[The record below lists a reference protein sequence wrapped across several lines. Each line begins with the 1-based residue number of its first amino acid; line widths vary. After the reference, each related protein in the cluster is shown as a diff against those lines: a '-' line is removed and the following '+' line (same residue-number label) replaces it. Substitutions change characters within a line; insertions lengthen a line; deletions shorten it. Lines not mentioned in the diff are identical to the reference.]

1 MLTTRW
7 NPFAEL
13 AAMERDVDRAFS
25 RAFGTRSA
33 AASEPTYL
41 RLPVNI
47 EEADGRYLIT
57 APVAGFKPAEI
68 EVTFAEGTLTI
79 SAKHSEE
86 KKDDRH
92 GYVRREVLSGSF
104 YRQIPVGDIDPS
116 SIGAGPSP
124 AGFGGLFCAASAPPP
139 STSLVLPPPPQADA
153 ASKRTLITAVWRSG
167 TARRSEQ
174 ESVGQPHGGR
184 GSVPSPTPAAVG
196 WKAP

>member
-13 AAMERDVDRAFS
+13 AAMERDVDRALS

-116 SIGAGPSP
+116 SITAKVENGVLSV
-124 AGFGGLFCAASAPPP
+124 
-139 STSLVLPPPPQADA
+139 SL
-153 ASKRTLITAVWRSG
+153 
-167 TARRSEQ
+167 
-174 ESVGQPHGGR
+174 
-184 GSVPSPTPAAVG
+184 PTPASKQPGRSRSSLCQAA
-196 WKAP
+196 APLSRAARSSRPLSRPKFVIR